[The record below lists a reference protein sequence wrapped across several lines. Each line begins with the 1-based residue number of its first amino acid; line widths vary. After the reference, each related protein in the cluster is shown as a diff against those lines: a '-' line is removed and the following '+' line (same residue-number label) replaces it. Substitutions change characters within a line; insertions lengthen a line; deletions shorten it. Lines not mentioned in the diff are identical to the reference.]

1 MKENQVILQIPV
13 ELIDVVFNVEKND
26 PIEPVLEALKF
37 QKLKSNLHSIHR
49 LSAMSGTKLTLSK
62 NQTYPTIVVRDL
74 WKGQYWNLKERNLS
88 LEQTTALSR
97 SQIPAIER
105 MDTNDFQGEVKAIA
119 KPFLGWLAYA
129 SGVDRK
135 EILAHTRLE
144 DLTSNK
150 ETVYLNTL
158 VSQREDRVGRKFWVH
173 EEGPFKQLVS
183 DHIEEIRGFEHTE
196 SLIVDDGQNWPFS
209 PEVEALQGLRDYRK
223 SKPKLLQVFDR
234 FIEKIE
240 SDKRP
245 RLDSVKQTVGF
256 RQDIW
261 DAAQEIISS
270 AKKRVFVLS
279 SFSNPDF
286 LSNVSDHFEEAV
298 TENRPEIIISLGE
311 PNRGRSSEDIPKSEQ
326 YLSALKQN
334 PNLTVSGGVSPKS
347 SHAKIIVSDTGRA
360 LITSCNLFSGSFDS
374 GVLESGLSIHDDL
387 CAASILSQCIE
398 GEWIPEECI
407 SQVHQMRDQLL
418 EAHSRKSCS
427 ARFLIKE
434 ARKLKSK
441 YQKSQSKKPLI
452 MFENLLRD
460 TAERPIWNLLT
471 VDHHRPFMMDCI
483 DRFTRRI
490 VMASDGLR
498 SNGLDKATIAK
509 IHEQAGKTNAT
520 VHVWWG
526 RHAPRSKPFDEID
539 KRGRKEAKDRL
550 SQLQDLS
557 RKENRWR
564 LLPRS
569 MFEPME
575 THAKMFIVDDLRLMI
590 SSDNTLSFGKTASER
605 GDAGELGIV
614 IDHPRLAIQTRGSME
629 LWLPNGAVIPGDVT
643 RWWALLGE
651 EIAQQT
657 TQPKQSILL
666 EKALDSL
673 IERIEAVPYLN
684 QLWESEMEQGND
696 QLTII
701 NNLAKGS
708 LFGVYRIRKSEQSL
722 KWEIPIEKLGKQVI
736 SLSSSDPW
744 REREKRTKKNETM
757 GFDQDVLKFL
767 ASHPSYQE
775 FIDEALV
782 KALDKYASKTGRR
795 KHFILQ
801 NKGKYTFKPPRTL
814 HMKFK
819 QGFVHDHLEKEKQK
833 IQTVLN
839 QAFGFELDLKWPK
852 SKALKTNYV
861 LEDSQEI
868 TPKIWSESMIHY
880 MKNPDVFEMVS
891 HPYLAMTTQ
900 HPRLILGQG
909 KLAKYILG
917 QCEEFIETERRAK
930 PVKNSLYVR
939 RRQN

>member
-1 MKENQVILQIPV
+1 MNENQVILQIPV
-13 ELIDVVFNVEKND
+13 ELVDVVFTVERND
-26 PIEPVLEALKF
+26 PLDPVLEALKV

-49 LSAMSGTKLTLSK
+49 LAAISGTKLTLSK
-62 NQTYPTIVVRDL
+62 DQTYPTIVVRDL
-74 WKGQYWNLKERNLS
+74 WKGQYWSLKERNLS
-88 LEQTTALSR
+88 LEQTTAFPR

-105 MDTNDFQGEVKAIA
+105 MDTKNFQGEVKAVA
-119 KPFLGWLAYA
+119 KPFLGWLAHA
-129 SGVDRK
+129 SGVERK

-144 DLTSNK
+144 ELTSNH
-150 ETVYLNTL
+150 ETMYLNTL

-183 DHIEEIRGFEHTE
+183 DHIEEIKGFEHTE
-196 SLIVDDGQNWPFS
+196 TLIADDSDSWPYS
-209 PEVEALQGLRDYRK
+209 PEIEALHGLRDHRK
-223 SKPKLLQVFDR
+223 SKQKLLQVFDR

-245 RLDSVKQTVGF
+245 RLDSVQQTVGF

-261 DAAQEIISS
+261 DAAQDIISS
-270 AKKRVFVLS
+270 AKKHVFVLS
-279 SFSNPDF
+279 SFSNSDF
-286 LSNVSDHFEEAV
+286 LSHVSSHLEEA
-298 TENRPEIIISLGE
+298 TKKQTPEIIISLGE
-311 PNRGRSSEDIPKSEQ
+311 PNRGRSSEDIPKSEK
-326 YLSALKQN
+326 YLNALKQN
-334 PNLTVSGGVSPKS
+334 ENLTVSGGVSPKS

-360 LITSCNLFSGSFDS
+360 LITSCNLFSGSFES
-374 GVLESGLSIHDDL
+374 GVLESCLSIDDGF
-387 CAASILSQCIE
+387 CAASILSECIE

-407 SQVHQMRDQLL
+407 SQVHGMRDQLL
-418 EAHSRKSCS
+418 EAHSGKSCS
-427 ARFLIKE
+427 ARFLVKE

-441 YQKSQSKKPLI
+441 YKKSQSKKPLI
-452 MFENLLRD
+452 VFENLLRD
-460 TAERPIWNLLT
+460 ASERPIWSLLT
-471 VDHHRPFMMDCI
+471 VDQHRPFMMDCI

-509 IHEQAGKTNAT
+509 VHQQAAKTNAN

-526 RHAPRSKPFDEID
+526 RSAPNSKPFDEID

-550 SQLQDLS
+550 SQLQELS
-557 RKENRWR
+557 RKDKPWR
-564 LLPRS
+564 LLPRNT
-569 MFEPME
+569 FEPME
-575 THAKMFIVDDLRLMI
+575 THAKMFIVDDSRLMI

-629 LWLPNGAVIPGDVT
+629 LWLPNNAVIPGDIA

-657 TQPKQSILL
+657 TQPQQSILL

-684 QLWESEMEQGND
+684 QLWESEMEKGND
-696 QLTII
+696 QLKII

-708 LFGVYRIRKSEQSL
+708 LFGVYRIRKSEQST
-722 KWEIPIEKLGKQVI
+722 KWEIPIETLDQQVI
-736 SLSSSDPW
+736 SLSNSDPW
-744 REREKRTKKNETM
+744 RGLEKRTKKNETTV
-757 GFDQDVLKFL
+757 FDQDVQKFL
-767 ASHPSYQE
+767 ASHPSYQQ

-782 KALDKYASKTGRR
+782 KALEKYASKTGRR

-801 NKGKYTFKPPRTL
+801 SKGKYTFKPPRTL

-839 QAFGFELDLKWPK
+839 HAFGFELDLRWPK
-852 SKALKTNYV
+852 SKGLKTNYV

-868 TPKIWSESMIHY
+868 TPKLWAESMIYY
-880 MKNPDVFEMVS
+880 MKDPDVFEMVS
-891 HPYLAMTTQ
+891 HPYLAMTTH
-900 HPRLILGQG
+900 HPRLKLGQG

-917 QCEEFIETERRAK
+917 QCKGFIETERRVK